1 LESRNRYRGR
11 SRRRKGVTALVVISA
26 ALALALVAG
35 LLVLPNYLVYTPD
48 GRVYFD
54 IPFLNRWRTEPL
66 PTPSGADLPAWAA
79 SVPPPDTPTPTPA
92 PTPTPGVE
100 RSFHA
105 LYAPIALL
113 QTEDGLD
120 TLRAQAAAGGPIDA
134 LVLELKAESGLL
146 AFRSSMPFAIQA
158 QVSAETD
165 TAAAHIRALRRDG
178 IYVVAALS
186 LFKDAAVPQQEQSV
200 GIKHVS
206 GVNWLD
212 NTRSRWLDPYKE
224 PARTYLLG
232 LITEVAGL
240 GVDEILLDRFTF
252 PARGSLSAIS
262 YGVYEDTPRS
272 DALESFA
279 REAADRLA
287 SSHVALSVMLE
298 EKTAQTGE
306 DPLGGQRL
314 TALAAVFDRI
324 YAAAPL
330 TDTGASFAP
339 ILAAVSAVTPADRLS
354 VKLVPVLT
362 VPEDLPPETLQIS
375 LDAAGGREGLGWLLV
390 NAQGMYTVP

>member
-1 LESRNRYRGR
+1 M
-11 SRRRKGVTALVVISA
+11 TALVVISA
-26 ALALALVAG
+26 VLALGLVAG
-35 LLVLPNYLVYTPD
+35 LLVLPNYLVYMPD

-54 IPFLNRWRTEPL
+54 IPFLNRWREEPL
-66 PTPSGADLPAWAA
+66 PTPSGAELP
-79 SVPPPDTPTPTPA
+79 VLRTLDPPVPDTPTPTPM
-92 PTPTPGVE
+92 PTPTPTPAAE

-105 LYAPIALL
+105 LYAPIALV
-113 QTEDGLD
+113 QTEDGLNA
-120 TLRAQAAAGGPIDA
+120 LRAQVTAGGPVDA

-158 QVSAETD
+158 KVSAETD
-165 TAAAHIRALRRDG
+165 VAAAHIRALRREG

-186 LFKDAAVPQQEQSV
+186 AFKDASVPQQESSV
-200 GIKHVS
+200 GVKHVS

-212 NTRSRWLDPYKE
+212 NTRSRWLDPYKD

-240 GVDEILLDRFTF
+240 GVDEILLDRFSF
-252 PARGSLSAIS
+252 PARGSLHAIS
-262 YGVYEDTPRS
+262 YGAYEDTPRS

-298 EKTAQTGE
+298 DKTAQTGE

-314 TALAAVFDRI
+314 TALASIFDRI
-324 YAAAPL
+324 YAAVPL
-330 TDTGASFAP
+330 TDTGAAFAP
-339 ILAAVSAVTPADRLS
+339 VLTAVSAVTPADRLS
-354 VKLVPVLT
+354 AKLVPVLT

-375 LDAAGGREGLGWLLV
+375 LDAAGGREGLGWLLM
-390 NAQGMYTVP
+390 NAQGVYTAP